1 MVDVR
6 RIGRGVILAIGAAG
20 LIRVPRRTETEQADD
35 AAQRAHRESL
45 AALPR
50 ADERRHDS
58 TPRAAETDLPPC
70 ASVRTSKRDDGKR
83 RNELW
88 MSQLC
93 LFGITKSGSSARRV
107 TTAQR
112 LHVSS
117 HDIYAP
123 PTPETLHRPFVF
135 WILSPSWR
143 SNRRARRTPWR
154 ACRAPRFSPLNRGRR
169 TCGTA
174 TCKTQTRSVSPGTVT
189 EGECPFG

>member
-70 ASVRTSKRDDGKR
+70 ASVRTSKRDEEREGTSC
-83 RNELW
+83 ECE
-88 MSQLC
+88 LC
-93 LFGITKSGSSARRV
+93 LSSFAKKR
-107 TTAQR
+107 
-112 LHVSS
+112 
-117 HDIYAP
+117 I
-123 PTPETLHRPFVF
+123 E
-135 WILSPSWR
+135 
-143 SNRRARRTPWR
+143 
-154 ACRAPRFSPLNRGRR
+154 RAPCDER
-169 TCGTA
+169 A
-174 TCKTQTRSVSPGTVT
+174 DA
-189 EGECPFG
+189 

>member
-70 ASVRTSKRDDGKR
+70 ASVRTSKRDEEREGT
-83 RNELW
+83 
-88 MSQLC
+88 SC
-93 LFGITKSGSSARRV
+93 V
-107 TTAQR
+107 TM
-112 LHVSS
+112 
-117 HDIYAP
+117 
-123 PTPETLHRPFVF
+123 
-135 WILSPSWR
+135 
-143 SNRRARRTPWR
+143 
-154 ACRAPRFSPLNRGRR
+154 
-169 TCGTA
+169 
-174 TCKTQTRSVSPGTVT
+174 
-189 EGECPFG
+189 